1 MIVLMALLAHDELG
15 SGAPLLV
22 VPGGPLLAPSYLGD
36 LGGIPAR
43 MHLLHLRGT
52 GRSGP
57 ADPASLRFD
66 LHVDDVEAYRA
77 AAGFGP
83 VDVLAH
89 SAGAAIAVRYAL
101 RYPRHVR
108 RLVLVTPSLRSLGV
122 APDVAQLRAAAEL
135 RAGEEWYPAV
145 KDALEAVLGGSF
157 AASDWAALA
166 PFFYGRWDEVAQAHA
181 RASDA
186 IRLPDAPA
194 AYYADGAPVASAEEL
209 AGLDVPVL
217 FVAGGVDPL
226 PSADSVRAAA
236 RLFPRSS
243 VVVQPG
249 AGHYPWMDD
258 PEFFRA
264 AISDFLAEQR

>member
-1 MIVLMALLAHDELG
+1 MIVLMGLLAHDELG
-15 SGAPLLV
+15 TGAPLLV

-57 ADPASLRFD
+57 ADASELRFD

-77 AAGFGP
+77 HAGFDP

-89 SAGAAIAVRYAL
+89 SAGASIAVRYAL
-101 RYPRHVR
+101 RYPERVR
-108 RLVLVTPSLRSLGV
+108 RLVLVTPSLRTLGV
-122 APDVAQLRAAAEL
+122 APDMAQLRAAAQA
-135 RAGEEWYPAV
+135 RADEEWYPAV

-157 AASDWAALA
+157 AAADWAALA
-166 PFFYGRWDEVAQAHA
+166 PFFYGQWDDAAKEHA

-186 IRLPDAPA
+186 MRLPDAPA
-194 AYYADGAPVASAEEL
+194 AYYAEGAPVASADEL

-217 FVAGGVDPL
+217 LLAGGVDAL
-226 PSADSVRAAA
+226 PSPDSVEAAA
-236 RLFPRSS
+236 RLFPRAT

-249 AGHYPWMDD
+249 AGHYPWLDD
-258 PEFFRA
+258 PAFFRGA
-264 AISDFLAEQR
+264 VADFLAG